1 MIAIRRSA
9 LPTAVSLPLAF
20 LLVHGSARG
29 APPSAVI
36 SGTVSDSA
44 GAPLAGAGVTLSGD
58 GIAASRVTTDARGR
72 YRFPAVEPRHVCS
85 VTADRAGFR
94 TITYGGMLTE
104 PGRTRLVQFRLKR
117 PGELDVVALVTRD
130 PFPWEDFVRGFA
142 ARLKAP
148 VRVVDLDRE
157 ADPAET
163 VRRVRAERP
172 DLIVGAGLRAA
183 RLIRR
188 EALDVPAI
196 LTLITDPRRYD
207 LQTESIG
214 FLINQPEADR
224 LFERV
229 TAVLPGLRRI
239 GLVYQ
244 ADTSSLLA
252 RDLLDVAERR
262 GLHVEFRLCRSRKD
276 LLPALNELR
285 GQVDVLVVLN
295 DDLTSTPGAQEIIT
309 KWALKNHVPLAAPSP
324 EWVERGALF
333 SYSASY
339 ARLGEEMSGVAGLI
353 LDGAMQSSD
362 FGMLRS
368 REFEL
373 AVNQATARLLGV
385 EIPRGLQVDET
396 Y

>member
-1 MIAIRRSA
+1 M
-9 LPTAVSLPLAF
+9 
-20 LLVHGSARG
+20 
-29 APPSAVI
+29 
-36 SGTVSDSA
+36 
-44 GAPLAGAGVTLSGD
+44 
-58 GIAASRVTTDARGR
+58 
-72 YRFPAVEPRHVCS
+72 
-85 VTADRAGFR
+85 
-94 TITYGGMLTE
+94 
-104 PGRTRLVQFRLKR
+104 
-117 PGELDVVALVTRD
+117 
-130 PFPWEDFVRGFA
+130 
-142 ARLKAP
+142 
-148 VRVVDLDRE
+148 
-157 ADPAET
+157 
-163 VRRVRAERP
+163 
-172 DLIVGAGLRAA
+172 VGAGLRAA